1 MLENDNR
8 LLEKIVKKDQLAEL
22 TEQDKKVLWRRRHD
36 LLAHYP
42 ESLGKLMQS
51 VRWNDRRDVIETYGL
66 LFKWPQLKPVEAI
79 ELLTGAHA
87 DIEVRKF
94 AMKCLNKGMRNE
106 ELELYLLQLVQA
118 LKNEP
123 YYDNE
128 LARFLLR
135 RAYQNMRIGFTL
147 FWNLKS
153 ELRSPK
159 HKFKFGVLI
168 EAYCRA
174 LGGNLELL
182 LKQVDAIEKLSYLTQ
197 SIKSNFT
204 AASAA
209 GAQGSYLQVSLF
221 AIVSLLNQNNWE
233 LKQSFFF

>member
-1 MLENDNR
+1 MPENDNK
-8 LLEKIVKKDQLAEL
+8 LLEKIIKKDQLAEL
-22 TEQDKKVLWRRRHD
+22 TEQDKKLLWRRRHD
-36 LLAHYP
+36 LLTYFP

-51 VRWNDRRDVIETYGL
+51 VRWNNRRDVMETYGL
-66 LFKWPQLKPVEAI
+66 LFNWPELRPVEAI
-79 ELLTGAHA
+79 ELLTGVHA

-94 AMKCLNKGMRNE
+94 AVRCLHKYMRNE

-135 RAYQNMRIGFTL
+135 RAFENMRIGFTL

-168 EAYCRA
+168 EAYCRG

-182 LKQVDAIEKLSYLTQ
+182 LRQVDAIEKLSYLTQ

-204 AASAA
+204 AASGA
-209 GAQGSYLQVSLF
+209 GVQETYLQVRGKL
-221 AIVSLLNQNNWE
+221 IQ
-233 LKQSFFF
+233 

>member
-1 MLENDNR
+1 MPENDNK
-8 LLEKIVKKDQLAEL
+8 LLERIIKKDQLAEL
-22 TEQDKKVLWRRRHD
+22 TEQDKKVLWRRRYD

-42 ESLGKLMQS
+42 ESLSKLMQS
-51 VRWNDRRDVIETYGL
+51 VRWNVRQDVMETYGI
-66 LFKWPQLKPVEAI
+66 LFKWSELKPVEAI

-94 AMKCLNKGMRNE
+94 AVRCLHRHMRNE

-135 RAYQNMRIGFTL
+135 RAFENMRIGFTL

-168 EAYCRA
+168 EAYLRG

-182 LKQVDAIEKLSYLTQ
+182 LKQVDAIEKLSGLTH

-204 AASAA
+204 AASAS
-209 GAQGSYLQVSLF
+209 GAQAAYLQVLEIYTRSLYR
-221 AIVSLLNQNNWE
+221 IY
-233 LKQSFFF
+233 